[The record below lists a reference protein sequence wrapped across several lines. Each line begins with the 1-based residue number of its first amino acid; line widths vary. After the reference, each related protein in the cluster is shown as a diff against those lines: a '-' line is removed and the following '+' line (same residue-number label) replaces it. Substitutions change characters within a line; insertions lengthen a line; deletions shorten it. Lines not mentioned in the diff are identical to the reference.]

1 MRRSITLLA
10 LLVVGMAAFI
20 VVQARRLPPRQGAV
34 VAAPADSAS
43 AVAAGATT
51 SSSTVSG
58 GEGGLVSVRESAL
71 PAPRRDLA
79 EIQRRLADG
88 ERGTYIR
95 EIFLQRD
102 DNNARWP
109 DRQLEPLRVW
119 VQPTS
124 TFADFHASYPVR
136 AREAFERWMRA
147 GVPVNFTFVLDSAS
161 CDIPLVWVDKFDM
174 PISGRTRW
182 MRDQHWWIVGSS
194 IEVAL
199 HHQSGAA
206 LDPEAIYVITLHEVG
221 HVLGLD
227 HTQDEHSI
235 MAARVRVHDLAD
247 VDEHTVQLVYSIPP
261 GSVSKP

>member
-1 MRRSITLLA
+1 MKRADVA
-10 LLVVGMAAFI
+10 LGAVIAAMAVFI
-20 VVQARRLPPRQGAV
+20 VVQARRVPPRAP
-34 VAAPADSAS
+34 VAAASLHRAAADSA
-43 AVAAGATT
+43 AGIADVP
-51 SSSTVSG
+51 SSPGTAD
-58 GEGGLVSVRESAL
+58 LVSVRSSAL
-71 PAPRRDLA
+71 PAPKRDLA

-95 EIFLQRD
+95 ELLLQRD
-102 DNNARWP
+102 DNNTRWP

-124 TFADFHASYPVR
+124 ALPDFHASYPVR
-136 AREAFERWMRA
+136 AREAFERWERA
-147 GVPVNFTFVLDSAS
+147 GVPVRFTFVVDSAA
-161 CDIPLVWVDKFDM
+161 CDIPVTWVDKFDM

-182 MRDQHWWIVGSS
+182 VHDQYWWIVGAS

-199 HHQSGAA
+199 HHQSGAP
-206 LDPEAIYVITLHEVG
+206 LDPEAIYAITLHEVG

-235 MAARVRVHDLAD
+235 MAARVRVSELSD
-247 VDEHTVQLVYSIPP
+247 VDEHTVQLVYSLPP

>member
-1 MRRSITLLA
+1 MRRTIAALA
-10 LLVVGMAAFI
+10 LLVAGMAVFI
-20 VVQARRLPPRQGAV
+20 VVQARRLPPRRTAT
-34 VAAPADSAS
+34 VAAPADSALPG
-43 AVAAGATT
+43 APGATT
-51 SSSTVSG
+51 PSSTVSG
-58 GEGGLVSVRESAL
+58 GENGLVSVKTSAL

-109 DRQLEPLRVW
+109 DRQFEPLRVW

-124 TFADFHASYPVR
+124 AFADFHASYPVR

-147 GVPVNFTFVLDSAS
+147 GVPVRFTFVLDSAS
-161 CDIPLVWVDKFDM
+161 CDIPVVWVDKFDM

-182 MRDQHWWIVGSS
+182 TRDQYWWIVGSS

-199 HHQSGAA
+199 HHQSGGA

-227 HTQDEHSI
+227 HTQDEQSI

-247 VDEHTVQLVYSIPP
+247 VDEHTAQLVYSIPP
-261 GSVSKP
+261 GSVTKP